1 MKSLSDLSHV
11 AAIATLA
18 KVQMNLEWPALSEPL
33 TIDLLWEFIEK
44 SEMDYP
50 RK

>member
-1 MKSLSDLSHV
+1 MKSLSHLSHT

-18 KVQMNLEWPALSEPL
+18 KIQMNLEWPALSETL

-44 SEMDYP
+44 SEVDYP